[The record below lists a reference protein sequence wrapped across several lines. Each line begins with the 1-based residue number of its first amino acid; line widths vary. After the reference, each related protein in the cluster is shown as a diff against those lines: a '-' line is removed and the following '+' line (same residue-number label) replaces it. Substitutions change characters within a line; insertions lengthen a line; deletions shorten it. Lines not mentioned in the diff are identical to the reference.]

1 MLRALV
7 PVEVLEGE
15 TVPQGVVDLLGGADV
30 VVLGYHVIPEQ
41 TSPSQA
47 RMSFEERATAKLDEI
62 ANAFADA
69 GGAVD
74 TRLVFTHDEA
84 QTFDRVADE
93 DGFDIV
99 VHLNP
104 AMTDDDLLVALHG
117 AVAAERIGSVVGTL
131 VGDSETNVHLLE
143 VAGPDADTLNL
154 LDRAESALL
163 DTGIDPGRLTTDRV
177 ETETPIKT
185 ISEAAQDVDAVVMG
199 ERAPNWQ
206 ELVFGDF
213 EERVAEASL
222 GAVLVV
228 RPEAAVEG
236 EADGDA

>member
-1 MLRALV
+1 MVRALV

-41 TSPSQA
+41 TSPEQA
-47 RMSFEERATAKLDEI
+47 RMSFEERGTAKLDEI
-62 ANAFADA
+62 AAAFADA
-69 GGAVD
+69 GGAVE

-93 DGFDIV
+93 TGVDIV

-117 AVAAERIGSVVGTL
+117 AVAAERIGSVVATL
-131 VGDSETNVHLLE
+131 VGESETTVHLLE
-143 VAGPDADTLNL
+143 IAGPDADTLNL

-163 DTGIDPGRLTTDRV
+163 DAGIDPGRLTTDRV
-177 ETETPIKT
+177 ESTTPIKA

-199 ERAPNWQ
+199 ERAPDWR

-228 RPEAAVEG
+228 RPEAAVED
-236 EADGDA
+236 EADADA